1 LSKFR
6 NIRSAL
12 AEDGSVFQLG
22 SHQMPER
29 KITSLNTM
37 QERERKT
44 HSNPLELLVSIA
56 ERKGSNDDRHLVPGP
71 L

>member
-1 LSKFR
+1 MSKFR

-12 AEDGSVFQLG
+12 AEDGSVFL
-22 SHQMPER
+22 PER

-44 HSNPLELLVSIA
+44 HSNPLGLLVSIA